1 MDDFIRR
8 SIERKRE
15 RNSRIN
21 GAMIR
26 RFIKIKVTFMKDDF
40 IKKKRGIREKCN
52 KITFVS
58 ALALQRS

>member
-26 RFIKIKVTFMKDDF
+26 RFIKVTFMKDDF